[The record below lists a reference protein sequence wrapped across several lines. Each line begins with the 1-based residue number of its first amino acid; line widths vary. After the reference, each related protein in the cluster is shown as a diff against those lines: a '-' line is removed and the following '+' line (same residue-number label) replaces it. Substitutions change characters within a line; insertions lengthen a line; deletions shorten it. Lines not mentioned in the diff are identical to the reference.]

1 MALPAASY
9 AHHARCLMR
18 ALILIASP
26 VALLQAQAAER
37 VVPAG
42 RIVVQTDDVTC
53 FFKVLDANHGRPSA
67 DDLQHGYL
75 DAGTDALRSFT
86 DSRIGSMERLA
97 RAIQD
102 KPSLF
107 AKARTTALPSIRTR
121 VAAAVD
127 QLGALLPSA
136 RFPSVTVLV
145 GRGNSGC
152 VTTEAGVVIGL
163 EALCNADWMQA
174 DVSDRFVHLIAHE
187 YVHVQ
192 QPGARVEVEQPT
204 LLYQTLV
211 EGGAEYVGER
221 ISGQPSNA
229 HLQRWTQGRE

>member
-1 MALPAASY
+1 
-9 AHHARCLMR
+9 MR

-127 QLGALLPSA
+127 QAPCCRLRAFPRSPYWWAAATVVALPPKQVWSSDWKRCA
-136 RFPSVTVLV
+136 TPT
-145 GRGNSGC
+145 GC
-152 VTTEAGVVIGL
+152 RP
-163 EALCNADWMQA
+163 M
-174 DVSDRFVHLIAHE
+174 
-187 YVHVQ
+187 
-192 QPGARVEVEQPT
+192 
-204 LLYQTLV
+204 
-211 EGGAEYVGER
+211 
-221 ISGQPSNA
+221 
-229 HLQRWTQGRE
+229 

>member
-145 GRGNSGC
+145 GRGNSGG

-163 EALCNADWMQA
+163 EALCNADW
-174 DVSDRFVHLIAHE
+174 
-187 YVHVQ
+187 VHVQ

-221 ISGQPSNA
+221 ISGQPYNA